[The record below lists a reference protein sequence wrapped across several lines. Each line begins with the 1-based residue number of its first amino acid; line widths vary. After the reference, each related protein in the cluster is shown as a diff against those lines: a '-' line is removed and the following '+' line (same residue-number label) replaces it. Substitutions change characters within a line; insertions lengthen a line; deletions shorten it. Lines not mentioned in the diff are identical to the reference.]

1 MLAACLNLTG
11 LDAKIHLGSLKVLVR
26 RIIQFLS
33 HAFSQVTTT
42 QTNKTKKG
50 TSTANHLA
58 MGATDVKT
66 SKLAKVDPDLQI
78 TITRFVGQ
86 VCFQKR

>member
-1 MLAACLNLTG
+1 MPEACLNLKG

-33 HAFSQVTTT
+33 HAVSHVTTM

-50 TSTANHLA
+50 TSAANNLA
-58 MGATDVKT
+58 MGAQC
-66 SKLAKVDPDLQI
+66 SYEP
-78 TITRFVGQ
+78 
-86 VCFQKR
+86 QK